1 MSGYDQLASGE
12 TEKAS
17 EDGAA
22 DQPLRKTSRPVSSAG
37 EGGTGLRVPSKPAPA
52 SDTPSTSLRVPSQ
65 SKAAGQPSSEAAPR
79 KPRVC
84 LMGEFSAGK
93 STLSNLLIGSSALPV
108 NITATQLPPV
118 WISKGSEPPYRVGL
132 DGDEFDVDFNRLS
145 DVSVQDTSH
154 IRIFR
159 DAKILE
165 ICDLIDMPGIS
176 DPNMAATVWQRVV
189 HHADI
194 VLWCSHATQAWRQ
207 SEAAVWSTMPH
218 ELHSSS
224 LLLLTRMDRILSDRD
239 RERVMRR
246 VEKETKGLFRQ
257 VIPVSLLQALEAG
270 KDASKWEESGAAAL
284 SDALVDLIDEV
295 ANGPSDRTSS
305 RVRSRAAPGIDASL
319 GEDAS
324 RPPKPKRVV
333 MPTRVQP
340 RPLTSRMLSKPTSR
354 L

>member
-1 MSGYDQLASGE
+1 
-12 TEKAS
+12 
-17 EDGAA
+17 
-22 DQPLRKTSRPVSSAG
+22 
-37 EGGTGLRVPSKPAPA
+37 
-52 SDTPSTSLRVPSQ
+52 
-65 SKAAGQPSSEAAPR
+65 
-79 KPRVC
+79 
-84 LMGEFSAGK
+84 MGEFSAGK

-239 RERVMRR
+239 R
-246 VEKETKGLFRQ
+246 
-257 VIPVSLLQALEAG
+257 
-270 KDASKWEESGAAAL
+270 
-284 SDALVDLIDEV
+284 
-295 ANGPSDRTSS
+295 
-305 RVRSRAAPGIDASL
+305 
-319 GEDAS
+319 
-324 RPPKPKRVV
+324 
-333 MPTRVQP
+333 
-340 RPLTSRMLSKPTSR
+340 
-354 L
+354 